1 MKILTILTLFLLNIL
16 GANEDKSNT
25 IIVTQKENEQNIFI
39 ENNTYKFIE
48 FNKRIIDITL
58 SHRDTI
64 SIDYV
69 NGEENTLS
77 KIKVFGKKIG
87 SVNAFVTFFDKTTF
101 KLDLSVV
108 ADLRRLKSL
117 ASKLDSNIEIEQVG
131 NSIILKGNVKNNK
144 IKAKLLSL
152 FPALVPTTTIVDLL
166 TIDEPDKMVRLKLYV
181 AEINNKKGETLKN
194 NWAFSGTS
202 DSGKNSFT
210 GSTDM
215 LNAVTLSGGLAVT
228 ANRIGSQFNT
238 GLTLNYLKTNGVA
251 KILDET
257 TLLALENKP
266 SKFLAGGTLK
276 VRTSTTSSDGQPIS
290 SVTDI
295 PYGLDLKINVN
306 EIINNKFIKVEIDTA
321 SSSLDTNNIIDGIP
335 GKKEKSI
342 QTNVIVEDG
351 STIVLGGLVNNTY
364 GKDLEKIPFLG
375 DIPILGALFRSKS
388 FQNGDSELIFFI
400 TPEIVNASSNNQTNQ
415 LENQKATMIVVEEK
429 KIEDKNLKIEDLEK
443 KIEEDTIQHELVK
456 EPVEP
461 VK

>member
-1 MKILTILTLFLLNIL
+1 MKIFAIFTIFLLNIL
-16 GANEDKSNT
+16 YAIPNEEEKNT
-25 IIVTQKENEQNIFI
+25 IMVEQNDSEKTILI

-48 FNKRIIDITL
+48 FNKRIIDIRL
-58 SHRDTI
+58 SQGDSI
-64 SIDYV
+64 SIDYE
-69 NGEENTLS
+69 NGENDILS

-87 SVNAFVTFFDKTTF
+87 NVNAFVTFFDKTTL

-108 ADLRRLKSL
+108 ADLRKLRSL
-117 ASKLDSNIEIEQVG
+117 AFKIDQNIEIDQVG
-131 NSIILKGNVKNNK
+131 NSIVLKGNIKNNK
-144 IKAKLLSL
+144 IKTKLLSL
-152 FPALVPTTTIVDLL
+152 FPALVPTTTIIDLL

-194 NWAFSGTS
+194 NWRFNGTS
-202 DSGKNSFT
+202 DGGKNSFS

-295 PYGLDLKINVN
+295 PYGLDLKINVH
-306 EIINNKFIKVEIDTA
+306 EIINNRFIKVEIDTA
-321 SSSLDTNNIIDGIP
+321 SSTLDTNNIIDGIP

-375 DIPILGALFRSKS
+375 DIPILGVLFRSES

-400 TPEIVNASSNNQTNQ
+400 TPEIVNASANNQNNQ
-415 LENQKATMIVVEEK
+415 LENQKKNIIV
-429 KIEDKNLKIEDLEK
+429 EDKNSTNSK
-443 KIEEDTIQHELVK
+443 KEIKVQEVEIQEVK
-456 EPVEP
+456 ENTQNN
-461 VK
+461 

>member
-1 MKILTILTLFLLNIL
+1 MKIFAIFTIFLLNIL
-16 GANEDKSNT
+16 YAIPNEEEKNT
-25 IIVTQKENEQNIFI
+25 IMVEQNDSEKTILI

-48 FNKRIIDITL
+48 FNKRIIDIRL
-58 SHRDTI
+58 SQGDSI
-64 SIDYV
+64 SIDYE
-69 NGEENTLS
+69 NGENDILS

-87 SVNAFVTFFDKTTF
+87 NVNAFVTFFDKTTL

-108 ADLRRLKSL
+108 ADLRKLRSL
-117 ASKLDSNIEIEQVG
+117 AFKIDQNIEIDQVG
-131 NSIILKGNVKNNK
+131 NSIVLKGNIKNNK
-144 IKAKLLSL
+144 IKTKLLSL
-152 FPALVPTTTIVDLL
+152 FPALVPTTTIIDLL

-194 NWAFSGTS
+194 NWRFNGTS
-202 DSGKNSFT
+202 DGGKNSFS

-295 PYGLDLKINVN
+295 PYGLDLKINVH
-306 EIINNKFIKVEIDTA
+306 EIINNRFIKVEIDTA
-321 SSSLDTNNIIDGIP
+321 SSTLDTNNIIDGIP

-375 DIPILGALFRSKS
+375 DIPILGVLFRSES

-400 TPEIVNASSNNQTNQ
+400 TPEIVNASANNQNNQ
-415 LENQKATMIVVEEK
+415 LENQKKNIIV
-429 KIEDKNLKIEDLEK
+429 EDKNSTNSK
-443 KIEEDTIQHELVK
+443 KEIKVQEVEIHEVK
-456 EPVEP
+456 ENTQNN
-461 VK
+461 